1 MLSLVLTCIGSLT
14 HALCFFLAA
23 RELERIGNRPNGP
36 RRFPHQWRLWN
47 VVLLASFV
55 GALAFPVLSLIGF

>member
-23 RELERIGNRPNGP
+23 RELERIGNSPNGP
-36 RRFPHQWRLWN
+36 RRFPRQWRLFH
-47 VVLLASFV
+47 VILLTSFV
-55 GALAFPVLSLIGF
+55 GALAFPALSLVGF